1 MAFASPY
8 FVIAIAAVV
17 VGYYFFQ
24 WFFRKTY
31 VETQRMEALSRA
43 PIFSQLGET
52 MRGAATVRAYRM
64 EEVFKNVN
72 YYNID
77 AKQLQTTCSIVQRYL
92 LSWFGLVLDGIGTVL
107 VLILMVLIVSLRVSG
122 VGDLQGGYA
131 GTFNLLNILQHVLN

>member
-77 AKQLQTTCSIVQRYL
+77 ANSKQRVAQRYL

-131 GTFNLLNILQHVLN
+131 GTFNPHNSSTARS